1 MLFDSAC
8 HRSRAD
14 DRVRIFAY
22 LSDRLSQICCV
33 SLSTAGNVD
42 LVAEMLVW
50 ECGLTIVEHCF
61 RVLRNKFDLGPYTR
75 YYQKTSRTPM
85 NSLNLQDT
93 KLIHRNLLH
102 FHTLTTK
109 DQKWKLRKQSH
120 LPSHQKE

>member
-1 MLFDSAC
+1 MYKCCCLDL
-8 HRSRAD
+8 AD
-14 DRVRIFAY
+14 MYNYIK
-22 LSDRLSQICCV
+22 
-33 SLSTAGNVD
+33 
-42 LVAEMLVW
+42 M
-50 ECGLTIVEHCF
+50 
-61 RVLRNKFDLGPYTR
+61 VLKHTYTR

-120 LPSHQKE
+120 LPSHQKEQNA